1 MSACLSA
8 RVSMNTGIFPPPFY
22 TSRHAHFII
31 RGSARQGQAEQRGD
45 PGRGLS
51 DRRETLSAPTFSQLL
66 LSPATPPPRTLC
78 LTFPGASPQ
87 PMSESPFPLGF
98 FHHLSCRLGQRES
111 QGQPE
116 TKQRL
121 RGSSRW
127 GSLGA
132 AATHVQMDSLIS
144 RALHPLRERGW
155 PSVGKEKPIR
165 QGEGLCRAHMRSLA
179 GARGTWRIY
188 HYRKALGVSP
198 RLPCH
203 WEPSV

>member
-45 PGRGLS
+45 LGRGLS

-98 FHHLSCRLGQRES
+98 FHHLSCRLGRRES

-155 PSVGKEKPIR
+155 PSVGKEKPHTPR
-165 QGEGLCRAHMRSLA
+165 RGPVQSSYEESGWRKGNMEDLSL
-179 GARGTWRIY
+179 
-188 HYRKALGVSP
+188 
-198 RLPCH
+198 
-203 WEPSV
+203 